1 MLFLNVYGS
10 TDPFSHKMSFVRS
23 MNSGDYSPTDIE
35 KMYARF
41 VRDYNNKVYSCLS
54 AMLVE
59 INCETNTVT
68 TKENFRAAHPLRE
81 KKIINPQSLPA
92 REKRQES
99 RSKYH
104 SLLSV
109 GVNPHAA
116 IQAMAQ
122 VNDELAIL
130 VNNNPVGEQF

>member
-23 MNSGDYSPTDIE
+23 MNSGDYSPADIE

-41 VRDYNNKVYSCLS
+41 IRAYENKEYSCLS

-68 TKENFRAAHPLRE
+68 TKENFRAAHPLQE
-81 KKIINPQSLPA
+81 KKIINPQTLQVRAQRRESLS
-92 REKRQES
+92 KRKTILFDAVE
-99 RSKYH
+99 
-104 SLLSV
+104 
-109 GVNPHAA
+109 GM
-116 IQAMAQ
+116 QALAQ
-122 VNDELAIL
+122 INADL
-130 VNNNPVGEQF
+130 VAQANNNPVGEQF